1 MKKQELL
8 HRMEDGAIT
17 RRQVN
22 RLLAAAGVA
31 LVAMPV
37 TRRTAEAA
45 GDQATFFTWAGYD
58 APDFFAPY
66 VKKHGKPNTPVFADE
81 QEAFQKLQAGFVAD
95 VAHPCSGRLV
105 RWRDAGLIQPMD
117 TSKLSNFGDLYPV
130 LTKINTADLDGKQWF
145 APIDWGN
152 TGVLYRTDKV
162 EPKEDSYSLLW
173 DERYK
178 GSISMGEDITDTAII
193 GGLYVGVKDP
203 YAMNDSDIEK
213 VKQALLKQ
221 KPLLRFYWSD
231 TTVLEQA
238 IASGEVVVS
247 TAWNGTLAK
256 MLDQGIP
263 ARFMKPKEGM
273 LTWCCGAVLTKN
285 APHPD
290 LAHDMID
297 ALISKEAGV
306 WMINYGYGHSNRKA
320 IAEAGAKK
328 VERLGLPADPEEFLK
343 TGVFSRDNK
352 RLADLQKMFESVK
365 AGI

>member
-1 MKKQELL
+1 MVSTRHPTNVAQGQSGATGRVSIMKKQELL

-58 APDFFAPY
+58 TPDFFVPY

-105 RWRDAGLIQPMD
+105 RWRNAGLIQPMD

-130 LTKINTADLDGKQWF
+130 LTKINTANLDGKQWF

-162 EPKEDSYSLLW
+162 KPKEDSYSLLW

-203 YAMNDSDIEK
+203 YAM
-213 VKQALLKQ
+213 
-221 KPLLRFYWSD
+221 
-231 TTVLEQA
+231 
-238 IASGEVVVS
+238 
-247 TAWNGTLAK
+247 
-256 MLDQGIP
+256 
-263 ARFMKPKEGM
+263 
-273 LTWCCGAVLTKN
+273 
-285 APHPD
+285 
-290 LAHDMID
+290 
-297 ALISKEAGV
+297 
-306 WMINYGYGHSNRKA
+306 
-320 IAEAGAKK
+320 
-328 VERLGLPADPEEFLK
+328 
-343 TGVFSRDNK
+343 
-352 RLADLQKMFESVK
+352 
-365 AGI
+365 